1 VAKLVPPKAKPT
13 PAARPEKAETPIPE
27 PKPSPKP
34 AKAEP
39 KQKPEPEK
47 KTEPE
52 KKKLPPSTFESVLKT
67 VEQLKAQ
74 PPKSDEKPERKP
86 EEQQSEPALESQ
98 IAKALG
104 KSAEPY
110 DEGLPV
116 TMSEIEAVRRQIER
130 CWNLPA
136 GAKDADSLVV
146 SIRVE
151 MNIDGTPR
159 TAVVTDQSRMRA
171 DPFYRSA
178 AESAVRAVL
187 NPRCHPFTLPREKFS
202 RWKTMTLVFNP
213 KEMFGT

>member
-1 VAKLVPPKAKPT
+1 VARLVPPKAKPK
-13 PAARPEKAETPIPE
+13 PVARPKKAETP
-27 PKPSPKP
+27 KAKPKP

-39 KQKPEPEK
+39 KQKAKPKKKIEPEQK
-47 KTEPE
+47 KV
-52 KKKLPPSTFESVLKT
+52 PPSAFESVLKT
-67 VEQLKAQ
+67 VEQLNAQ
-74 PPKSDEKPERKP
+74 PSKTAEKPKEKRA
-86 EEQQSEPALESQ
+86 EPALESQ
-98 IAKALG
+98 VAKALS

-110 DEGLPV
+110 DSGLPV

-136 GAKDADSLVV
+136 GAKDAENLIV

-159 TAVVTDQSRMRA
+159 TAVATDQGRMRS
-171 DPFYRSA
+171 DPFYRAA

-187 NPRCHPFTLPREKFS
+187 NPRCHPFTLPREKFK
-202 RWKTMTLVFNP
+202 RWQTMTLVFNP

>member
-1 VAKLVPPKAKPT
+1 
-13 PAARPEKAETPIPE
+13 
-27 PKPSPKP
+27 
-34 AKAEP
+34 
-39 KQKPEPEK
+39 
-47 KTEPE
+47 
-52 KKKLPPSTFESVLKT
+52 
-67 VEQLKAQ
+67 
-74 PPKSDEKPERKP
+74 
-86 EEQQSEPALESQ
+86 
-98 IAKALG
+98 
-104 KSAEPY
+104 
-110 DEGLPV
+110 
-116 TMSEIEAVRRQIER
+116 MSEIEAVRRQIER

-136 GAKDADSLVV
+136 GAKDADSLIV